1 MILLF
6 KKPSFYLGMAGIG
19 AAFCMVYVLRQRE
32 EIPPAHPLVPP
43 PQSPFVKA
51 VAGAGLIE
59 AVNENISIAPP
70 STSLVEKVMVQV
82 GQPVKE
88 GDILAVMDTRDL
100 WAQKE
105 AAEAR
110 ITVAENQI
118 KVWKVNVEDT
128 EDQLKRYTGLNREG
142 VVADEDYQ
150 RRYFN
155 RLNAIANLEKS
166 QSELILAQKDLRLA
180 ESMLERQ
187 NIRAPRDGVILQ
199 SNIRKGEYSSFVS
212 SNALFVL
219 GGIDQLQIRVD
230 IDEQNAGMVRPGAPA
245 VAFVKGETEKAIPLR
260 FVRIEPFVIPKKSLT
275 GASSERVDT
284 RVLQVIYQFDP
295 PNRPLYVGQQVDV
308 YIER

>member
-1 MILLF
+1 MVLF

-32 EIPPAHPLVPP
+32 EIPPARPLVLP
-43 PQSPFVKA
+43 PQSPFEKA
-51 VAGAGLIE
+51 VAGAGIIE

-70 STSLVEKVMVQV
+70 STSLVEKVMVKV

-105 AAEAR
+105 AAAAR

-230 IDEQNAGMVRPGAPA
+230 IDEQNAGMVRPGAAA
-245 VAFVKGETEKAIPLR
+245 VAFIKGETERAIPLR

-275 GASSERVDT
+275 GASTERVDT

-295 PNRPLYVGQQVDV
+295 PDRPLYVGQQVDV